1 MEWHLVVDRVD
12 AYLARV
18 VGGDDVT
25 ALKERDTRDAAI
37 VTDQV
42 GLLEAAVLLMCPED
56 QVLVAVADD
65 LKHWNH
71 SLDVTSLSSWAHTP

>member
-25 ALKERDTRDAAI
+25 ALKERDAGDAAI

-42 GLLEAAVLLMCPED
+42 GLLEAAVLLLSPED

-65 LKHWNH
+65 LKH
-71 SLDVTSLSSWAHTP
+71 